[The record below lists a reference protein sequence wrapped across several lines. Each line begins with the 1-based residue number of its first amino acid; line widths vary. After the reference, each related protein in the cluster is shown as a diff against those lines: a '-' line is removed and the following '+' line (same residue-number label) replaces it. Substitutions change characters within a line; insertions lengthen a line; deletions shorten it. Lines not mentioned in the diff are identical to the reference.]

1 MNLAKKWQR
10 RKKKLLNKFGDFGYI
25 LILHGLSKRT
35 LFKHIHFIQVRLHK
49 IFQKLMAALQ
59 VN

>member
-1 MNLAKKWQR
+1 MNLAKEWQIR
-10 RKKKLLNKFGDFGYI
+10 TKKLLNKFGDFGYI
-25 LILHGLSKRT
+25 LIMDDLSKRT
-35 LFKHIHFIQVRLHK
+35 LFKHIHFIQVHLHR

>member
-1 MNLAKKWQR
+1 MNLAKKMT
-10 RKKKLLNKFGDFGYI
+10 KKKEEAPKQVWGFGYI

-49 IFQKLMAALQ
+49 ILQKLMAALQ